1 MSPHT
6 HLSRSLHDFSFR
18 CGLLLFFSRPQL
30 LSRGRGAPGRA
41 RARVDDGPAELRA
54 RAARALHQVDDA
66 VDGGDGVRAGGQHP
80 EPDEQVLDV
89 GRARAARVDEG
100 ARVGAADVGERQAE
114 ALDLARE
121 LGAVGAGV
129 GRGLAVLA
137 VEDRLEDGAGP
148 AVEGGDEGG
157 AVG

>member
-1 MSPHT
+1 M
-6 HLSRSLHDFSFR
+6 
-18 CGLLLFFSRPQL
+18 
-30 LSRGRGAPGRA
+30 
-41 RARVDDGPAELRA
+41 
-54 RAARALHQVDDA
+54 DDA

-148 AVEGGDEGG
+148 AGEGGDEGG

>member
-1 MSPHT
+1 M
-6 HLSRSLHDFSFR
+6 LSIRFIS
-18 CGLLLFFSRPQL
+18 CGFLCPS
-30 LSRGRGAPGRA
+30 SRGERAPGRA
-41 RARVDDGPAELRA
+41 HARVHDGPSKRRA
-54 RAARALHQVDDA
+54 RAARALQQPDDA
-66 VDGGDGVRAGGQHP
+66 VDGRDRVGPGGEHP
-80 EPDEQVLDV
+80 EADQQVLDV

-100 ARVGAADVGERQAE
+100 ARVGAADVGEPDAE

-121 LGAVGAGV
+121 LGAVGGGV

-148 AVEGGDEGG
+148 AGEGGDEGG